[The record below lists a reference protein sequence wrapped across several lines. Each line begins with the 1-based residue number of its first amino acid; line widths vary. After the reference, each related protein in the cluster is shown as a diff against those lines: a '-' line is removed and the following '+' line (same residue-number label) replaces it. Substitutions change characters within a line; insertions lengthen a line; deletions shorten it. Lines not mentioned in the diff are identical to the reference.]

1 VSLLI
6 VEVPLLL
13 VQLTC
18 LSFVSDRIRTVR
30 LQCVRGRLT
39 EAAPKEFQE
48 GHLQQSQTI
57 VTEYHMRRRTQSDD
71 KEARK
76 NRVTTKR
83 ALDKSDLCTFRFFI
97 FLSSSDSYW
106 YLSTTA
112 SRIDINRDYEHHTT
126 HVKTDHHFM
135 VTSDVSTE
143 HRQFIETCIKDNMT
157 NTQVRRLLDTQFN
170 LSVSETTIRTIREQ
184 HIQTMFRIFFR

>member
-57 VTEYHMRRRTQSDD
+57 VTEYHKRRRTQSDD

-83 ALDKSDLCTFRFFI
+83 ALDKSDLCTLRFLF
-97 FLSSSDSYW
+97 F
-106 YLSTTA
+106 YLP
-112 SRIDINRDYEHHTT
+112 RIRIGTYPLLHHALIL
-126 HVKTDHHFM
+126 
-135 VTSDVSTE
+135 
-143 HRQFIETCIKDNMT
+143 IETMNII
-157 NTQVRRLLDTQFN
+157 LL
-170 LSVSETTIRTIREQ
+170 
-184 HIQTMFRIFFR
+184 M